1 MIKEIKI
8 ADPITYEGQPD
19 GGRTPMIDPYDGC
32 QLCCPYCFQQ
42 NDIDWNKDI
51 YVNVNI
57 AELLNERLKTWLKDE
72 TIYLGSRCDPYM
84 QLEEN
89 YGLTSKCLSILNN
102 FKINTMI
109 TTKSDNELIFK
120 DIDILKN
127 FQAEITV
134 LMGITNI
141 NQIGKGK
148 DNKNIQ
154 TANKLFN
161 EGIRVWAFITP
172 ILPYIMNVD
181 EIISVINPDIPIY
194 LNKLRLEDTIQ
205 IKNTI
210 KFIEQSYPKYT
221 EKYNELIYEN
231 NEEYFDEIKRK
242 YSNNKR
248 INILFL

>member
-1 MIKEIKI
+1 
-8 ADPITYEGQPD
+8 
-19 GGRTPMIDPYDGC
+19 
-32 QLCCPYCFQQ
+32 
-42 NDIDWNKDI
+42 
-51 YVNVNI
+51 
-57 AELLNERLKTWLKDE
+57 
-72 TIYLGSRCDPYM
+72 M
-84 QLEEN
+84 QLEEK
-89 YGLTSKCLSILNN
+89 YGLTRKCLSILNDL
-102 FKINTMI
+102 KINTMI

-161 EGIRVWAFITP
+161 EGIKVWAFITP

-194 LNKLRLEDTIQ
+194 LDKLRLEDTIQ
-205 IKNTI
+205 IKNI
-210 KFIEQSYPKYT
+210 MKFIEQSYPKYT